1 MKTILVVDDELG
13 SAEVLS
19 LILEE
24 EGYRAFC
31 AVNGQLALIQ
41 ARDVVPDLVIVD
53 YMMPLMNGAEFARAL
68 RADPQFANTKIVLNS
83 GLPEVAIRDQL
94 DTLLDEAARSEMNLR
109 EALTF
114 LAEREI
120 ARRDARRIGMAT
132 VLLPFGIKFHDDDIM
147 QPPLLQ
153 RLQHGLIVKPRIGP
167 HATHPNVAGQP
178 RQHLADKLRRLIR
191 ASAAEDIPRRLRSS
205 APGCPRTEC
214 SIPEASWLHQNLY

>member
-68 RADPQFANTKIVLNS
+68 RADPQFARTKIILNS
-83 GLPEVAIRDQL
+83 GLPEAAIRDQFDRYDAFL
-94 DTLLDEAARSEMNLR
+94 RKPFKVERLLELVHR
-109 EALTF
+109 F
-114 LAEREI
+114 
-120 ARRDARRIGMAT
+120 IG
-132 VLLPFGIKFHDDDIM
+132 
-147 QPPLLQ
+147 
-153 RLQHGLIVKPRIGP
+153 R
-167 HATHPNVAGQP
+167 
-178 RQHLADKLRRLIR
+178 
-191 ASAAEDIPRRLRSS
+191 
-205 APGCPRTEC
+205 
-214 SIPEASWLHQNLY
+214 